1 MSKIS
6 KTDNEWKAQL
16 SSEQYRV
23 TRQAGTEAPYSGEYE
38 QCWDKGQYQRPI
50 PAMGA
55 NTM

>member
-23 TRQAGTEAPYSGEYE
+23 TRQAGTEAPYSGEYDRLRLA
-38 QCWDKGQYQRPI
+38 QLPL
-50 PAMGA
+50 
-55 NTM
+55 